1 MISDVIAILG
11 STPDKIRREIGGL
24 SPRQL
29 KARPAPDKWSIQEI
43 LAHLDDV
50 EELGMRAR
58 VAAMIEQNEPSLAP
72 FDQEQRVIEQQ
83 YHKKA
88 PLRSLDHFA
97 RQRKANVKWLRTLK
111 PVQLKRKGHHQ
122 VVGEITAGEMIHEW
136 AFHDLGHLK
145 QILEVKRYAL
155 WPEMGNMRQFYKLQ

>member
-1 MISDVIAILG
+1 MLDDVLEILS
-11 STPDKIRREIGGL
+11 STPEKIRRETGGL

-29 KARPAPDKWSIQEI
+29 KARPSPEKWSIQEI

-58 VAAMIEQNEPSLAP
+58 VAAMIEQDEPSLAP
-72 FDQEQRVIEQQ
+72 FDQEQRAIEQR
-83 YHKKA
+83 YDKKA
-88 PLRSLDHFA
+88 PFRSLAHFA
-97 RQRKANVKWLRTLK
+97 RQRESNLIWLRKLK
-111 PVQLKRKGHHQ
+111 PAQLKRKGHHQ

-145 QILEVKRYAL
+145 QILEVKRYWL
-155 WPEMGNMRQFYKLQ
+155 WPHMGNMQQFYKLQ

>member
-1 MISDVIAILG
+1 MISEVIETLS
-11 STPDKIRREIGGL
+11 STPEKIRREIAGL

-58 VAAMIEQNEPSLAP
+58 VAAMVEQNEPSLAP
-72 FDQEQRVIEQQ
+72 FDQEQRAIEQQ

-88 PLRSLDHFA
+88 PARSLEHFA

-111 PVQLKRKGHHQ
+111 PAQLKRKGHHQ
-122 VVGEITAGEMIHEW
+122 VVGDVSAGEMIHEW

-145 QILEVKRYAL
+145 QILEVKRHSL
-155 WPEMGNMRQFYKLQ
+155 WPHMGGMQQFYKLS

>member
-1 MISDVIAILG
+1 MISDVIEILG
-11 STPDKIRREIGGL
+11 STPEKIRREIAGL

-72 FDQEQRVIEQQ
+72 FDQEQRAIEQR

-88 PLRSLDHFA
+88 PLRALHHFA
-97 RQRKANVKWLRTLK
+97 LQRKANVKWLRTLK
-111 PVQLKRKGHHQ
+111 PAQLKRKGHHQ
-122 VVGEITAGEMIHEW
+122 AVGEITAGEMIHEW

>member
-1 MISDVIAILG
+1 MISDVIEILG
-11 STPDKIRREIGGL
+11 STHEKIRREIAGL
-24 SPRQL
+24 SPRLL

-72 FDQEQRVIEQQ
+72 FDQEQRAIEQE

-97 RQRKANVKWLRTLK
+97 LQRKANVKWLCGLK
-111 PVQLKRKGHHQ
+111 PAQLKRKGHHQ
-122 VVGEITAGEMIHEW
+122 AVGEITAGEMIHEW

-145 QILEVKRYAL
+145 QILEVKRYWL
-155 WPEMGNMRQFYKLQ
+155 WPHMGRMQRFYKLS

>member
-1 MISDVIAILG
+1 MLSDVIEILG
-11 STPDKIRREIGGL
+11 STPDKIRREIAGL

-29 KARPAPDKWSIQEI
+29 KVRPAPDKWSIQEI

-50 EELGMRAR
+50 EELGMRER
-58 VAAMIEQNEPSLAP
+58 VAAMVEQNEPSLAP
-72 FDQEQRVIEQQ
+72 FDQERRAIEQQ

-88 PLRSLDHFA
+88 PRRSLRHFA
-97 RQRKANVKWLRTLK
+97 RQRRTNVKWLRALK
-111 PVQLKRKGHHQ
+111 PAQLKRQGHHQ

-145 QILEVKRYAL
+145 QILEVKRYGL
-155 WPEMGNMRQFYKLQ
+155 WPHMGGMQQFYKLS